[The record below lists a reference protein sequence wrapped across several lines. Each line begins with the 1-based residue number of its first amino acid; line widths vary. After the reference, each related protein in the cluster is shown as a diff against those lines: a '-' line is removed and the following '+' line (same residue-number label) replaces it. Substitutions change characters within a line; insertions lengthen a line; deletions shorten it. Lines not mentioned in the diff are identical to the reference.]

1 MTECGLG
8 LWYSSRAADSSHSS
22 FPAGFQRRH
31 CEKCVNRI
39 ELVRTALVDDD
50 AFPDGR
56 GELWVS
62 SLTILACCG
71 STPAATAVLNSWKLS
86 VVFEN
91 LVVPVHHLGVQ
102 RLDYTLLILIL
113 LLLLTV
119 QFFGIADVLSTH
131 LFNVPCAYAFQRT
144 DFLDAAVPP
153 KTPSLS
159 EFCSLILQFFL
170 FDLNLGSTPQ
180 SLASLFSHSFSQHET
195 SCCFS

>member
-1 MTECGLG
+1 MRNVSIGL
-8 LWYSSRAADSSHSS
+8 
-22 FPAGFQRRH
+22 
-31 CEKCVNRI
+31 

-102 RLDYTLLILIL
+102 RLVYTLLILTL
-113 LLLLTV
+113 LLLLNRNCGCP
-119 QFFGIADVLSTH
+119 FH
-131 LFNVPCAYAFQRT
+131 
-144 DFLDAAVPP
+144 
-153 KTPSLS
+153 
-159 EFCSLILQFFL
+159 
-170 FDLNLGSTPQ
+170 
-180 SLASLFSHSFSQHET
+180 ASLKRALCVRIST
-195 SCCFS
+195 